1 MKWILELF
9 KPRLI
14 KQTSGTVGFDL
25 RSLNTEERSEL
36 LESARESPQ
45 KALRLL
51 ETKHSA
57 VFENRFDDPTE
68 R

>member
-14 KQTSGTVGFDL
+14 KQTSGAVGFDL
-25 RSLNTEERSEL
+25 QSPNTEERSEV
-36 LESARESPQ
+36 LESARESLQ

-51 ETKHSA
+51 ETKHAA